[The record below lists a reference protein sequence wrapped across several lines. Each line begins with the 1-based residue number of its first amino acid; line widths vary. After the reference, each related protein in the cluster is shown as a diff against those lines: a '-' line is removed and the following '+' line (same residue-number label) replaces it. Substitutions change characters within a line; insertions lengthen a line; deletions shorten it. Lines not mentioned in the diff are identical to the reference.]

1 MFNVTVLRLKDI
13 KKYLVGIL
21 FTIILIIIA
30 TKFFSSKK
38 ENTIKTENKIETIV
52 SKQIQNIEN
61 HMLKSGI
68 SQTIPTISN
77 INEEDETE
85 SMEVK
90 EIERNNILGSILTS
104 EINVMKQLEKSKENN
119 IDNEE
124 NQKENNR
131 NRRNKSNQ

>member
-30 TKFFSSKK
+30 TKFFSPKK

-90 EIERNNILGSILTS
+90 EIERNNILESILTS

>member
-85 SMEVK
+85 SLEVK
-90 EIERNNILGSILTS
+90 EIERNNILESILTS

>member
-85 SMEVK
+85 SLEVK
-90 EIERNNILGSILTS
+90 EIERNNILESILTS

-124 NQKENNR
+124 NKKENNR

>member
-1 MFNVTVLRLKDI
+1 
-13 KKYLVGIL
+13 
-21 FTIILIIIA
+21 
-30 TKFFSSKK
+30 
-38 ENTIKTENKIETIV
+38 
-52 SKQIQNIEN
+52 
-61 HMLKSGI
+61 MLKSGI

-85 SMEVK
+85 SMDEK
-90 EIERNNILGSILTS
+90 EIERNNILESILTS

>member
-85 SMEVK
+85 SLEVK
-90 EIERNNILGSILTS
+90 EIERNNILESILTS
-104 EINVMKQLEKSKENN
+104 EINVMKQLKKSKENN

>member
-90 EIERNNILGSILTS
+90 EIERNNILESILTS

>member
-1 MFNVTVLRLKDI
+1 MK
-13 KKYLVGIL
+13 
-21 FTIILIIIA
+21 
-30 TKFFSSKK
+30 
-38 ENTIKTENKIETIV
+38 
-52 SKQIQNIEN
+52 
-61 HMLKSGI
+61 
-68 SQTIPTISN
+68 
-77 INEEDETE
+77 

-90 EIERNNILGSILTS
+90 EIERNNILESILTS

>member
-68 SQTIPTISN
+68 SQTIPTIYN

-90 EIERNNILGSILTS
+90 EIERNNILESILTS
-104 EINVMKQLEKSKENN
+104 EINVMKQLKKSKENN

>member
-90 EIERNNILGSILTS
+90 EIERNNILESILTS

-124 NQKENNR
+124 NKKENNR

>member
-38 ENTIKTENKIETIV
+38 ENNIKTENKIETIV

-77 INEEDETE
+77 INEEDKTE
-85 SMEVK
+85 SLEVK
-90 EIERNNILGSILTS
+90 EIERNNILESILTS